1 MSLFYYGSTNFLRQ
15 KRSAN
20 CEIRSFFC
28 FYTLPSSSAS
38 NRNSDSNRSLSDS
51 NRSLS
56 DSNRNLSDSNRN
68 LSDSNRNAVLPLLA
82 AHCFPCLQLT
92 ASLACSSLLPLIAPH
107 CFTFLSKVFPLK
119 SFSGSKLSMLFCRNL
134 NIKTY
139 FCMRK
144 DQLMSPERTSLA
156 HDL

>member
-1 MSLFYYGSTNFLRQ
+1 MSLFHYDSTNFLRQ

-38 NRNSDSNRSLSDS
+38 NRNSDS

-107 CFTFLSKVFPLK
+107 CFTFLSKVFPAQNFPCFFAEI
-119 SFSGSKLSMLFCRNL
+119 S
-134 NIKTY
+134 I
-139 FCMRK
+139 
-144 DQLMSPERTSLA
+144 
-156 HDL
+156 

>member
-51 NRSLS
+51 NR
-56 DSNRNLSDSNRN
+56 N
-68 LSDSNRNAVLPLLA
+68 LSDSNRNAVFPLLA
-82 AHCFPCLQLT
+82 AHCSPCLHPT
-92 ASLACSSLLPLIAPH
+92 ASLACSSLLHLIAPH
-107 CFTFLSKVFPLK
+107 CFTFLSKVFRLK
-119 SFSGSKLSMLFCRNL
+119 TFHAFLLKFQYKNVLLHEKGPADVP
-134 NIKTY
+134 
-139 FCMRK
+139 RK
-144 DQLMSPERTSLA
+144 NVVGP
-156 HDL
+156 

>member
-51 NRSLS
+51 NR
-56 DSNRNLSDSNRN
+56 NLSDSNRN

-82 AHCFPCLQLT
+82 AHCF
-92 ASLACSSLLPLIAPH
+92 
-107 CFTFLSKVFPLK
+107 TFLSKVFPLK
-119 SFSGSKLSMLFCRNL
+119 TFHAFLLKFQYKNVLLHEKGPADVP
-134 NIKTY
+134 
-139 FCMRK
+139 RK
-144 DQLMSPERTSLA
+144 NVVGP
-156 HDL
+156 

>member
-1 MSLFYYGSTNFLRQ
+1 MSLFYYDSTNFLRQ

-38 NRNSDSNRSLSDS
+38 NRN
-51 NRSLS
+51 LS

-68 LSDSNRNAVLPLLA
+68 LSDSNRNAVFHLLA

-92 ASLACSSLLPLIAPH
+92 ASLSSQKFFRLKTFHAFLLKFQYKNVLLHEKGPADVPR
-107 CFTFLSKVFPLK
+107 KNVVGP
-119 SFSGSKLSMLFCRNL
+119 M
-134 NIKTY
+134 TY
-139 FCMRK
+139 N
-144 DQLMSPERTSLA
+144 
-156 HDL
+156 

>member
-51 NRSLS
+51 NR
-56 DSNRNLSDSNRN
+56 NLSDSNRN

-92 ASLACSSLLPLIAPH
+92 ASLDCTPLLH
-107 CFTFLSKVFPLK
+107 FPLK

>member
-1 MSLFYYGSTNFLRQ
+1 MSLFYCGSTNFLRQ

-20 CEIRSFFC
+20 CEIRSVFC

-38 NRNSDSNRSLSDS
+38 NRNSDS

-82 AHCFPCLQLT
+82 AHCFPCLHPT
-92 ASLACSSLLPLIAPH
+92 ASLSSQKFFRLKTFHAFLLRFQYKNVLLHEKGPADVP
-107 CFTFLSKVFPLK
+107 
-119 SFSGSKLSMLFCRNL
+119 
-134 NIKTY
+134 
-139 FCMRK
+139 RK
-144 DQLMSPERTSLA
+144 NVVGP
-156 HDL
+156 